1 MCKRRCERIPK
12 VGKLPAPSRHRS
24 PALSQTVRGS
34 RRNPISVSRWSKIC
48 PIVQRRQH
56 VCKRPCV
63 TGYRRS
69 ENCPSPS
76 CHHPE
81 SDATC
86 APVRVATSRVDPPTT
101 CWPTGALAPWHDARS
116 SRGTQGSKTA
126 CAVTLS
132 FSDTLAEC
140 AREPPHSRRCFSMV
154 QNRRRRPT
162 PLSRAVANS
171 GATSATGP
179 RYFQAGRPY
188 PHQLP
193 APPLMQVAMRSAPS
207 TRPSVSIACVASD
220 VHACG
225 RSVYFGRGDAE
236 RARI

>member
-101 CWPTGALAPWHDARS
+101 CWPTGALAPCHTERS
-116 SRGTQGSKTA
+116 RNPRLKNCLRRHTI
-126 CAVTLS
+126 VL
-132 FSDTLAEC
+132 
-140 AREPPHSRRCFSMV
+140 RHSRRVCAGAGTLPPLFLDGPKSTTTTHATFACRS
-154 QNRRRRPT
+154 QLRSHIRNGT
-162 PLSRAVANS
+162 PLFS
-171 GATSATGP
+171 GWATLSTPATGASTD
-179 RYFQAGRPY
+179 AGRHALGPEHT
-188 PHQLP
+188 PFREHRLRC
-193 APPLMQVAMRSAPS
+193 VRCTCMRP
-207 TRPSVSIACVASD
+207 
-220 VHACG
+220 
-225 RSVYFGRGDAE
+225 
-236 RARI
+236 